1 MKQIPRN
8 LSRIFMAMLV
18 VIIALGGA
26 TSCKSKKK
34 LAAEQAAAGYA
45 KKVDQA
51 KKDLNAIING
61 TTGWPVDQ
69 QRQRVKN
76 IKAENFNDPEVQK
89 LITLAEKEIDMQQA
103 ELDRKAEEERLKREE
118 DAKKR
123 ANQSKY
129 AVFDNQFESIATAP
143 GFDDAN
149 RQIDLALQQ
158 FESPDVPVLIIISQ
172 VNGVNDYDKP
182 TTAKQFLNLLKDT
195 KKYKYKVET
204 VKQNSL
210 GKITEIEF
218 LKIW

>member
-26 TSCKSKKK
+26 TSCKSTKK

-118 DAKKR
+118 EAKKR

-172 VNGVNDYDKP
+172 INGVNDYDKP

-204 VKQNSL
+204 MKQNSL

>member
-1 MKQIPRN
+1 MKQISKN
-8 LSRIFMAMLV
+8 LSRIFMALLV

-26 TSCKSKKK
+26 TSCKSRKK

-61 TTGWPVDQ
+61 TTGWPLDQ

-76 IKAENFNDPEVQK
+76 IKSENFDDPEVQK
-89 LITLAEKEIDMQQA
+89 LITLAEKGIDMQQA

-123 ANQSKY
+123 ANRSKY
-129 AVFDNQFESIATAP
+129 AVFENQFKSIANATN
-143 GFDDAN
+143 FDDAN
-149 RQIDLALQQ
+149 RQIDMALQK

-172 VNGVNDYDKP
+172 VNGVNDYDRP